1 MLPTPVP
8 PVSPPTIVRAFSP
21 ATHDWLPAHR
31 GVDLSARVGQAV
43 FAPRTGTVAVVRI
56 IANRPVVVLRSGDVR
71 FTFEPV
77 VGRVAV
83 GERVRMGEPI
93 GVLGTGGHCDGRCLH
108 WGAKIA
114 GDYVDPLSF
123 LPRRGPVLKPLVTA
137 RSSAS
142 AAEGRAVICCES
154 G

>member
-1 MLPTPVP
+1 MLPTPLP
-8 PVSPPTIVRAFSP
+8 PVSPPTIVRAFAP
-21 ATHDWLPAHR
+21 AAHDWLPAHR
-31 GVDLSARVGQAV
+31 GVDLSVRVGQAV

-56 IANRPVVVLRSGDVR
+56 IANRPVVGLRSRDVR

-77 VGRVAV
+77 IGSVAV
-83 GERVRMGEPI
+83 GERVRVGEPI
-93 GVLGTGGHCDGRCLH
+93 GVVGTGGHCDGRCLH

-123 LPRRGPVLKPLVTA
+123 LPRRGPVLKPLVKA

-142 AAEGRAVICCES
+142 AAEGRAATCCGS